1 MIKNADLDHYFY
13 LDMVL
18 NLIHLSFSLFDGS
31 RFGRNVIIFGAHLSS
46 SVHMDKKKKDILIF
60 GKIQA
65 YGLDDSTL
73 TSEKE

>member
-1 MIKNADLDHYFY
+1 
-13 LDMVL
+13 MVL
-18 NLIHLSFSLFDGS
+18 NLMHFSSFSLFDGS

-73 TSEKE
+73 TAEKE